1 MSYTQH
7 LGVINKCIFDWFFFF
22 LRKYLHR
29 MNFMAFQYSSVWRGA
44 LTISRGWIISDL
56 HLWLSRMNHCSRLRI
71 FYKRFKKRIL
81 VFHTHPVM
89 QCSKEDRYIIETF
102 RGQVN
107 EMSERNITRIQYSL
121 FLTIITTIT
130 TIITITMIIGTMI
143 ALKEE
148 KWNV

>member
-22 LRKYLHR
+22 LRKYLHW

-71 FYKRFKKRIL
+71 FLFDDNHDYYDDYHDNDDNRNDD
-81 VFHTHPVM
+81 
-89 QCSKEDRYIIETF
+89 CSNADTDSARTEVSRCTTS
-102 RGQVN
+102 GQ
-107 EMSERNITRIQYSL
+107 IC
-121 FLTIITTIT
+121 ITTVIT
-130 TIITITMIIGTMI
+130 WWTVQ
-143 ALKEE
+143 LDR
-148 KWNV
+148 